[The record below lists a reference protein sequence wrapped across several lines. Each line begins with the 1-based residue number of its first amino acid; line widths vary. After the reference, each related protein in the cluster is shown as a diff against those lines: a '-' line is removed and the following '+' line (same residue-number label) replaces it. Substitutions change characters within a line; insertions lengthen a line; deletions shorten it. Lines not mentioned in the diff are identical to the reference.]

1 MISLL
6 DRQVLFF
13 GGKGGVGKTTC
24 SSAFALEAA
33 RRGRR
38 VLLVSTDPAH
48 STSDIFERRIG
59 PDERELEPRLSAI
72 EIDAGREATRYVGEV
87 RRDIERMFAP
97 AVIRHAHRQ
106 IEMAAASPG
115 LAEVALLDRMIDLIV
130 EREARYDL
138 IVFDTAPTGHT
149 VQLLRMPEVMDT
161 WIQALV
167 KHRRAI
173 LEIDRGSE
181 PTAGWGSSSL
191 GAEAASAAEAA
202 AGPGSEDPVLA
213 ALERRHQRLKLLRSR
228 LLDRGNTSFV
238 LVTIPERLAIEETAR
253 SAETLSATGID
264 VGALVVNRILPDG
277 LEGEFFRSRKAQEEQ
292 HLAEITR
299 RFPRLPRVYV
309 RQLPRDVYGLASLET
324 VSEDLIKP
332 QPV

>member
-1 MISLL
+1 MISLF

-24 SSAFALEAA
+24 SSAFALEGA

-59 PDERELEPRLSAI
+59 PEEREIEPGLTAI
-72 EIDAGREATRYVGEV
+72 EIDAEREAARYVGDV
-87 RRDIERMFAP
+87 RRDIERMFSP
-97 AVIRHAHRQ
+97 AVIRHAYRQ

-115 LAEVALLDRMIDLIV
+115 LLEVALLDRMIDLIV
-130 EREARYDL
+130 ERGARYDL

-173 LEIDRGSE
+173 LEIDSGTES
-181 PTAGWGSSSL
+181 TGTWGP
-191 GAEAASAAEAA
+191 ASA
-202 AGPGSEDPVLA
+202 GPSGSEDPVLT

-238 LVTIPERLAIEETAR
+238 LVTIPERLSIEETAR
-253 SAETLSATGID
+253 TAETLAATGID
-264 VGALVVNRILPDG
+264 VGALIVNRILPDG
-277 LEGEFFRSRKAQEEQ
+277 LQGEFFTARKAQEDQ
-292 HLAEITR
+292 HLAEIDR
-299 RFPRLPRVYV
+299 RFPRMRRIRVH
-309 RQLPRDVYGLASLET
+309 QLSRDVYGLASLKA
-324 VSEDLIKP
+324 VSDELIGP
-332 QPV
+332 

>member
-1 MISLL
+1 MDSLL

-24 SSAFALEAA
+24 SSAFALEAS

-59 PDERELEPRLSAI
+59 PEEREIGPRLSAI
-72 EIDAGREATRYVGEV
+72 EIDAEREATRYIGDV
-87 RRDIERMFAP
+87 RRDIERMFSP
-97 AVIRHAHRQ
+97 AVLRHAYRQ

-130 EREARYDL
+130 EREARYDV

-149 VQLLRMPEVMDT
+149 VQLLRMPEAMDT

-173 LEIDRGSE
+173 LEIDRGSDRTDE
-181 PTAGWGSSSL
+181 PP
-191 GAEAASAAEAA
+191 AA
-202 AGPGSEDPVLA
+202 SEDPVLS
-213 ALERRHQRLKLLRSR
+213 ALERRHQRVKLLRSR
-228 LLDRGNTSFV
+228 IIDRGNTSFV

-253 SAETLSATGID
+253 TAETLAATGID
-264 VGALVVNRILPDG
+264 VGALIVNRILPEG
-277 LEGEFFRSRKAQEEQ
+277 LEGEFFKSRKAQEEQ

-299 RFPRLPRVYV
+299 RFPRLRRVHV
-309 RQLPRDVYGLASLET
+309 RQLARDVYGLASLKV

-332 QPV
+332 QPA